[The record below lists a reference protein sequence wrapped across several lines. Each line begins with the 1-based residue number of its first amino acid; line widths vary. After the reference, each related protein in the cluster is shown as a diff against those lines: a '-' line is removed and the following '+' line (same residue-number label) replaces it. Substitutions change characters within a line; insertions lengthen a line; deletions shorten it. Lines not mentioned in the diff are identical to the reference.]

1 MQPDPVHG
9 RCIDAQGNGCMLDR
23 RSVIVGIGAAAA
35 VLAAGAAYAH
45 HGWTWAEDVTV
56 DLTGVIKSAKLGNPH
71 GILKLDVKGEEWTV
85 EVGQPWRNQ
94 RAGLK
99 DSMLVKGVELTVSGN
114 RAKDPK
120 LKVIKAARITINGQ
134 VYNLYPERS

>member
-1 MQPDPVHG
+1 
-9 RCIDAQGNGCMLDR
+9 MLDR
-23 RSVIVGIGAAAA
+23 RTVIIGIGAAA
-35 VLAAGAAYAH
+35 VVFAAGAAQAH

-56 DLTGVIKSAKLGNPH
+56 DLTGVIKSARLGNPH

-99 DSMLVKGVELTVSGN
+99 DAMLVKGVELTVHGN

-120 LKVIKAARITINGQ
+120 LKVIKAARITISGQ

>member
-1 MQPDPVHG
+1 
-9 RCIDAQGNGCMLDR
+9 MLDR

-120 LKVIKAARITINGQ
+120 LKVIKAARITINGK